1 MDGPDQH
8 DGATN
13 HKHDSPYPA
22 QDRQQAARPVTA
34 GLPPKDTPGGK
45 LVQVT
50 GSGLSGPFIR
60 RPVMTVLL
68 TLSVIVAGIATYNK
82 LAVNDLPAV
91 DYPVINVTC
100 SYPGANPTTMA
111 NNIATPLEKQF
122 LQIPGLDIITSASTQ
137 ANTSFTLQFN
147 LGKSIIDAATDVQAA
162 IQRATGK
169 LPIDLPSPPTFTK
182 TNPNDQAIY
191 LLGLL
196 SDTLTDGDLYK
207 YASTAV
213 AQRIAIL
220 PGVSQVSI
228 YGVQS
233 AIRIKADPAG
243 LASRGLTMDDLASA
257 IKAGTVYSGAGQ
269 FDGPHRTFVLLPN
282 GQIDQAEGYRNLIV
296 ARNKDGSPVYLRDV
310 ADVRQSVQDER
321 LSRTFWIRG
330 FNPPGSV
337 VVLAVSRQA
346 GANAVEVANSVK
358 ALFPE
363 LRASLPGSITLV
375 PVFDRSQSIVNSV
388 ADVKFTLVIAF
399 MLVVMVIYVF
409 LGRATDTLIPAV
421 ALPLSLLLT
430 FAVMQ
435 MLNFSINNLTLMALT
450 LAIGFLVDDAIVF
463 LENVVRRAE
472 HGESIVKAAYNTA
485 GEISFT
491 ILSMTLS
498 LAAVFIPLVFLPGL
512 LGRIFREFSVTII
525 VAILASGLVSL
536 TLTPLMCA
544 RILGERKAGHK
555 RARMEIWTGDFI
567 KRVIAAYG
575 RALDKFLDRAWLAI
589 PILLG
594 CILGLWFFFTHLPFT
609 LLPPGDSGFVR
620 GVFIAQEGSS
630 PAQMRAFQ
638 QQVNQKLKDDPNIAQ
653 FFTLAGFS
661 SRSAASQALIFGFL
675 KPRSQRPPIEQCI
688 LQLQKSIGSIPGIT
702 AVLQPNPVLQIN
714 VGVTNQTQGQYAYT
728 LDGIVPDDVYGAAN
742 QLMTKLRG
750 FKGFAS
756 VRSDFYNSTPNLT
769 VDIDRERAA
778 TYGVSTSAVQSLLR
792 TAYSQ
797 NYVYLIK
804 QPEDQYQVILEVKDN
819 ERAQPADLDNLYV
832 RSNTGGAVGGSGAA
846 GGAITTTTGTA
857 SNLVPLRAVT
867 STKQIVGPQAV
878 NHYNQFTSVTINFNL
893 LPNVA
898 IGDATKFI
906 EDSFAQVHQQFSSVQ
921 AAFQGE
927 ALVFRQLFK
936 ALPLL
941 LIAAIFVMYVIL
953 GILYESYV
961 HPITVLFPAIVP
973 AVVGGLF
980 TLWAFGSTLS
990 LYSVIGLFLLLGI
1003 VKKNGIL
1010 VVDFALK
1017 RIDEGLTLR
1026 EAIHE
1031 ASLERFRPIMMTTF
1045 AALMG
1050 ALPLALGVGSDASS
1064 RRPLGLVIVGG
1075 LIFSQMIT
1083 LFVTPVIYLWLEW
1096 FQEHVLDKVPFL
1108 RSAHTHHEG
1117 EPAPEQAESGDGRIE
1132 PVPAGAH

>member
-1 MDGPDQH
+1 MAEDFDNDSAPDGQH
-8 DGATN
+8 DRG
-13 HKHDSPYPA
+13 SGEP
-22 QDRQQAARPVTA
+22 RPVA
-34 GLPPKDTPGGK
+34 RSGAAAEAK
-45 LVQVT
+45 LVPVS

-68 TLSVIVAGIATYNK
+68 TLSAIVAGLATYGK

-122 LQIPGLDIITSASTQ
+122 LQIPGLDIVTSASTQ
-137 ANTSFTLQFN
+137 GNTSFTLQFN
-147 LGKSIIDAATDVQAA
+147 LGKSIVDAATDVQAA

-191 LLGLL
+191 LIGLL
-196 SDTLTDGDLYK
+196 SDTMTDGDLYK

-213 AQRIAIL
+213 QQRIAIL
-220 PGVSQVSI
+220 PGVSQVQV
-228 YGVQS
+228 YGVQA
-233 AIRIKADPAG
+233 AIRIKADPAA
-243 LASRGLTMDDLASA
+243 LASRGLTMDDLSGA
-257 IKAGTVYSGAGQ
+257 IKSGTVYSGAGQ
-269 FDGPHRTFVLLPN
+269 FDGAHRTFVLLPN

-296 ARNKDGSPVYLRDV
+296 ARNKDGSPVSLRDV
-310 ADVRQSVQDER
+310 ADVYQGVQDER

-346 GANAVEVANSVK
+346 GANAVEVAKSVK

-375 PVFDRSQSIVNSV
+375 PVFDRSQSIVSSV
-388 ADVKFTLVIAF
+388 ADVQWTLVIAF
-399 MLVVMVIYVF
+399 VLVVLVIYVF

-421 ALPLSLLLT
+421 ALPLSLFIT
-430 FAVMQ
+430 VAVMF
-435 MLNFSINNLTLMALT
+435 MLDYSINNLTLMALT

-472 HGESIVKAAYNTA
+472 HGESIVQATYNSA

-555 RARMEIWTGDFI
+555 RARMEKWTGDFI
-567 KRVIAAYG
+567 KAVIAAYG
-575 RALDKFLDRAWLAI
+575 RALDKFLDRAWLTI
-589 PILLG
+589 PIILV
-594 CILGLWFFFTHLPFT
+594 CVLGLWFFFTHLPFT

-630 PAQMRAFQ
+630 PAQMRAYQ
-638 QQVNQKLKDDPNIAQ
+638 QQVNQKLKDDPNVAQ

-661 SRSAASQALIFGFL
+661 SRTAGSQALMFLFL
-675 KPRSQRPPIEQCI
+675 KPKNERPPIDQCI
-688 LQLQKSIGSIPGIT
+688 LQLQKSIGTIPGVT
-702 AVLQPNPVLQIN
+702 AVMQPNPVLQIN

-728 LDGIVPDDVYGAAN
+728 VSGIVPDDVYGAAD
-742 QLMTKLRG
+742 QLMTKLRA
-750 FKGFAS
+750 FKGFAT
-756 VRSDFYNSTPNLT
+756 VRSDFYNSTPNMT

-804 QPEDQYQVILEVKDN
+804 QPEDQYQVILEVKDT
-819 ERAQPADLDNLYV
+819 ERANPGDLDNLYV
-832 RSNTGGAVGGSGAA
+832 RGTSLAGSQTGSTAAAPSAGANPASGS
-846 GGAITTTTGTA
+846 IVTTGTA

-867 STKQIVGPQAV
+867 STKLIVGPQAV
-878 NHYNQFTSVTINFNL
+878 NHFNQFTSVTINFNL
-893 LPNVA
+893 LPGVA
-898 IGDATKFI
+898 IGDATKYI
-906 EDSFAQVHQQFSSVQ
+906 ENAFAQIHQQYPSVQ
-921 AAFQGE
+921 ATFQGE
-927 ALVFRQLFK
+927 ALVFRQLFS

-941 LIAAIFVMYVIL
+941 LISAIFVMYVIL

-980 TLWAFGSTLS
+980 TLWLFGSTLS

-1003 VKKNGIL
+1003 VKKNGIM
-1010 VVDFALK
+1010 VVDFALQ
-1017 RIDEGLTLR
+1017 RIEEGWDLR
-1026 EAIHE
+1026 SAIHE
-1031 ASLERFRPIMMTTF
+1031 ASMERFRPIMMTTLSAF
-1045 AALMG
+1045 MG
-1050 ALPLALGVGSDASS
+1050 ALPLAIGFGSDASS

-1075 LIFSQMIT
+1075 LILSQMVT
-1083 LFVTPVIYLWLEW
+1083 LFITPVIYLWLEW
-1096 FQEHVLDKVPFL
+1096 FQEHVLDRVPFL
-1108 RSAHTHHEG
+1108 RSAHFHEHEFTHKPDPGH
-1117 EPAPEQAESGDGRIE
+1117 PAPVTTG
-1132 PVPAGAH
+1132 

>member
-1 MDGPDQH
+1 MERSDPHNSAPDGEH
-8 DGATN
+8 E
-13 HKHDSPYPA
+13 S
-22 QDRQQAARPVTA
+22 QDRHHARSTSAA
-34 GLPPKDTPGGK
+34 PKEAK
-45 LVQVT
+45 LVPVKGT
-50 GSGLSGPFIR
+50 GLSGPFIR
-60 RPVMTVLL
+60 RPVMTILL
-68 TLSVIVAGIATYNK
+68 TLSVIVAGIVTYNK

-91 DYPVINVTC
+91 DYPIIQVTC
-100 SYPGANPTTMA
+100 AYPGADPTTMA

-122 LQIPGLDIITSASTQ
+122 LQIPGLDIITSQSTQ
-137 ANTSFTLQFN
+137 GNTSLTLQFV
-147 LGKSIIDAATDVQAA
+147 LSKSITDAATDVQAA

-169 LPIDLPSPPTFTK
+169 LPLDLPSPPTFTK
-182 TNPNDQAIY
+182 TNPNDQAVY
-191 LLGLL
+191 LLGLM
-196 SDTLTDGDLYK
+196 SDTMTDGDLYK

-220 PGVSQVSI
+220 PGVSQVNI
-228 YGVQS
+228 YGVQG
-233 AIRIKADPAG
+233 AIRIKADPAA
-243 LASRGLTMDDLASA
+243 LASRGLTMDDVANA

-269 FDGPHRTFVLLPN
+269 FDGAHRSFVLQPN

-296 ARNKDGSPVYLRDV
+296 ARNKDRSPVYLRDI
-310 ADVRQSVQDER
+310 AEVRQSVQDER
-321 LSRTFWIRG
+321 TSRFFWVRG
-330 FNPPGSV
+330 FNPPGSI

-363 LRASLPGSITLV
+363 IRASLPGSITLV
-375 PVFDRSQSIVNSV
+375 PVFDRSQSIVDSV
-388 ADVKFTLVIAF
+388 HDVQFTLMIAF
-399 MLVVMVIYVF
+399 ILVVMVIYIF

-430 FAVMQ
+430 VAVMY
-435 MLNFSINNLTLMALT
+435 MLDYSINNLTLMALT

-472 HGESIVKAAYNTA
+472 HGESIVKAAFNSA
-485 GEISFT
+485 GEISVT
-491 ILSMTLS
+491 IMSMTLS

-525 VAILASGLVSL
+525 VAILASGLISL

-555 RARMEIWTGDFI
+555 RARMEKWTSDFI
-567 KRVIAAYG
+567 QRVIAGYG
-575 RALDKFLDRAWLAI
+575 RALDKFLDRAWLTV

-609 LLPPGDSGFVR
+609 LLPPGDSGFIR

-630 PAQMRAFQ
+630 PAQMHAYQ
-638 QQVNQKLKDDPNIAQ
+638 QQVNQKLKDDPNIGQ
-653 FFTLAGFS
+653 FFTLAGFAARS
-661 SRSAASQALIFGFL
+661 SSSQGLMFLFL
-675 KPRSQRPPIEQCI
+675 KPRSQRLPIEQCI
-688 LQLQKSIGSIPGIT
+688 PQLQKSISSIPGIT

-714 VGVTNQTQGQYAYT
+714 VGATSQTQGQYAYT
-728 LDGIVPDDVYGAAN
+728 LDGIVPEDVYAAAD
-742 QLMTKLRG
+742 QLMAKLKN

-756 VRSDFYNSTPNLT
+756 VRSDYYNSTPNLT

-819 ERAQPADLDNLYV
+819 ERAKPADLDNLYV
-832 RSNTGGAVGGSGAA
+832 RSNAGSTITSGNAASTGIV
-846 GGAITTTTGTA
+846 TTNGPG
-857 SNLVPLRAVT
+857 SNLVPMRAVT
-867 STKQIVGPQAV
+867 SVKEIVGPQAV
-878 NHYNQFTSVTINFNL
+878 NHFNQFTSVTINFNL

-906 EDSFAQVHQQFSSVQ
+906 EDSFAQVHQQYHGIQST
-921 AAFQGE
+921 FQGE

-936 ALPLL
+936 SLPLL

-980 TLWAFGSTLS
+980 TLWVFGSTLS
-990 LYSVIGLFLLLGI
+990 LYSVVGLFLLLGI
-1003 VKKNGIL
+1003 VKKNGVM
-1010 VVDFALK
+1010 VVDFALQ
-1017 RIDEGLTLR
+1017 RIDEGWDLR
-1026 EAIHE
+1026 SAIHE
-1031 ASLERFRPIMMTTF
+1031 ASMERFRPIMMTTL

-1050 ALPLALGVGSDASS
+1050 AVPLALGFGSDASS

-1096 FQEHVLDKVPFL
+1096 FQEHVLDRVPFL

-1117 EPAPEQAESGDGRIE
+1117 DG
-1132 PVPAGAH
+1132 PVQPVGADGERVAAGAR